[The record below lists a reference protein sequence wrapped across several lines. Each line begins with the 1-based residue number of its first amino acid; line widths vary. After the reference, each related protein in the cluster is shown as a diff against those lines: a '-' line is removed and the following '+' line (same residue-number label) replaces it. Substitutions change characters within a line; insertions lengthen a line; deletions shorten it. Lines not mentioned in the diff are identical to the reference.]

1 MWLWIPAFAGMTGL
15 VRGFEAKGSHNAP
28 RLIICAPMTEI
39 TVAALQLGFTSDID
53 RNIANV
59 SRLVHEAAARGA
71 QVILPPELFEGEYF
85 CRVEDEGLFAN
96 AAPVGEHKAV
106 LAMQALAEA
115 LKVTIPTSFFEAD
128 GPHHYNSLAMIGP
141 DGNVQ
146 GVYRKSHIPD
156 GPGYEE
162 KFYFRPG
169 NTGFKVWPH
178 PAGKLGVGV
187 CWDQWYP
194 ETARAMMLMGAE
206 VLFYPTAIG
215 SEPHDTSL
223 DTARLWRRAMVG
235 HAVSNVVPIVAA
247 NRIGVE
253 HGQTF
258 YGTSFI
264 ADERGDILAELGRDD
279 EGVITATIDLDIVK
293 RHRAAFGFFRDRRPD
308 LYGRLVQ
315 DV

>member
-1 MWLWIPAFAGMTGL
+1 MT
-15 VRGFEAKGSHNAP
+15 K
-28 RLIICAPMTEI
+28 I
-39 TVAALQLGFTSDID
+39 TVAALQLAFGPDID
-53 RNIANV
+53 ANIQNV
-59 SRLVHEAAARGA
+59 SRLVREAASRGA

-85 CRVEDEGLFAN
+85 CRVEDEALFAN

-141 DGNVQ
+141 DGEVQ

-194 ETARAMMLMGAE
+194 ETARAMMLMGAQI
-206 VLFYPTAIG
+206 LFYPTAIG

-264 ADERGDILAELGRDD
+264 ADERGDIVAELGRDD
-279 EGVITATIDLDIVK
+279 EGVIVATLDLDIVK

-315 DV
+315 DI

>member
-1 MWLWIPAFAGMTGL
+1 
-15 VRGFEAKGSHNAP
+15 
-28 RLIICAPMTEI
+28 MTEI
-39 TVAALQLGFTSDID
+39 TVAALQLAFTNDIHA
-53 RNIANV
+53 NIKAV
-59 SRLVHEAAARGA
+59 SELVREAAGKGA
-71 QVILPPELFEGEYF
+71 QVVLPPELFEGEYF

-96 AAPVGEHKAV
+96 ARPAHEHKAV
-106 LAMQALAEA
+106 LAMQHLAA
-115 LKVTIPTSFFEAD
+115 DLGIHIPTSFFEAD
-128 GPHHYNSLAMIGP
+128 GPHFYNSLAMIGP
-141 DGNVQ
+141 DGRIE

-169 NTGFKVWPH
+169 NTGFKVWNGPG
-178 PAGKLGVGV
+178 AKIGVGV

-215 SEPHDTSL
+215 SEPHDDSL

-235 HAVSNVVPIVAA
+235 HAVSNVVPVVAA
-247 NRIGVE
+247 NRVGTE

-264 ADERGDILAELGRDD
+264 TDERGDILAELDR
-279 EGVITATIDLDIVK
+279 EETGVIVAKLDLERIK
-293 RHRAAFGFFRDRRPD
+293 RHRAAFGFFRDRRPE
-308 LYGRLVQ
+308 LYGRLVE
-315 DV
+315 DI

>member
-1 MWLWIPAFAGMTGL
+1 
-15 VRGFEAKGSHNAP
+15 
-28 RLIICAPMTEI
+28 MTEI
-39 TVAALQLGFTSDID
+39 TVAALQLAFGPDID

-59 SRLVHEAAARGA
+59 SRLVREAHARGS
-71 QVILPPELFEGEYF
+71 QVVLPPELFEGEYF
-85 CRVEDEGLFAN
+85 CRVEDEGLFAT
-96 AAPVGEHKAV
+96 ARPTAEHPAV
-106 LAMQALAEA
+106 RAMQALAAE
-115 LKVTIPTSFFEAD
+115 LRIHIPTSFFEAD

-141 DGNVQ
+141 DGAIQ

-169 NTGFKVWPH
+169 NTGFKVWDGPG
-178 PAGKLGVGV
+178 AKLGVGI

-206 VLFYPTAIG
+206 ALFYPTAIG
-215 SEPHDTSL
+215 SEPEAEAL

-235 HAVSNVVPIVAA
+235 HAVSNVVPVVAA
-247 NRIGVE
+247 NRIGTE

-264 ADERGDILAELGRDD
+264 CDERGDILAELGREE
-279 EGVITATIDLDIVK
+279 EGVITAALDVERVK
-293 RHRAAFGFFRDRRPD
+293 RHRAAFGFFRDRRPE
-308 LYGRLVQ
+308 LYGRLVA